1 MGVTKIGSNL
11 LLRLSDEKQEVMRKA
26 QELEETQRLI
36 EETVVKLDSNF
47 NHLRQNMN
55 TSMESM
61 SEINFAFEEV
71 AVGTQSQSEM
81 MYRSVEVLMMEGNI
95 EQIISQV
102 RTASARVD
110 ESLEISKGS
119 VHTLRNFETNMRSL
133 NDVVSQS
140 GIIFRDL
147 MMQSKQI
154 NEIVDVITNISSQT
168 SLLALNAN
176 IEAARAGEH
185 GKGFAIVASEVLKLA
200 EESNRSA
207 GRIQGILKEFSNQA
221 SKVEVQ
227 VEKSERVQEE
237 CNEMLASV
245 LTNVTDLGKFI
256 DAINEVM
263 REVVV
268 HQESFQVK
276 TTNIVR
282 MLRMLLT

>member
-1 MGVTKIGSNL
+1 MLLTMSYIMVQAFNESPAVFQMVYFTLAVSLIYLSERLILILGGIAVVIAFILCSYWPEQFLLIQPRLKSANFASLLAIVTIAMWGVTKIGSNL

-81 MYRSVEVLMMEGNI
+81 MYRSVEVLNDMEGNI
-95 EQIISQV
+95 EKIISQV
-102 RTASARVD
+102 RTASAHVD

-176 IEAARAGEH
+176 IEVRG
-185 GKGFAIVASEVLKLA
+185 
-200 EESNRSA
+200 
-207 GRIQGILKEFSNQA
+207 QA
-221 SKVEVQ
+221 SMEKV
-227 VEKSERVQEE
+227 
-237 CNEMLASV
+237 
-245 LTNVTDLGKFI
+245 
-256 DAINEVM
+256 
-263 REVVV
+263 
-268 HQESFQVK
+268 
-276 TTNIVR
+276 
-282 MLRMLLT
+282 LLL

>member
-1 MGVTKIGSNL
+1 
-11 LLRLSDEKQEVMRKA
+11 
-26 QELEETQRLI
+26 
-36 EETVVKLDSNF
+36 
-47 NHLRQNMN
+47 
-55 TSMESM
+55 
-61 SEINFAFEEV
+61 
-71 AVGTQSQSEM
+71 M
-81 MYRSVEVLMMEGNI
+81 MYRSVEVLNDMEGNI

-102 RTASARVD
+102 RTASAHVD

-276 TTNIVR
+276 TTNIVKDVTHASNVIQQTSTATEEVLASVEEEKHR
-282 MLRMLLT
+282 NDTSVKTLQTVSEQVKLLEDILEK